1 MSFQLPEK
9 AIIDFMDLYKTQ
21 FHIELSKEE
30 ALKEISDLLYIYAFT
45 QGKHYLLNRIGT
57 LQIIDVD

>member
-1 MSFQLPEK
+1 
-9 AIIDFMDLYKTQ
+9 MDLYKTQ